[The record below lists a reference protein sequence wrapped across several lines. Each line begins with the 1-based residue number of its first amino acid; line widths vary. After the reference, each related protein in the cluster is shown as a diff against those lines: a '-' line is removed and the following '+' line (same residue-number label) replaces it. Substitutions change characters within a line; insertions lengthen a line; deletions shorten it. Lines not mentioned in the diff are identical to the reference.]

1 MPVIG
6 FKQHF
11 KKAIISGEK
20 RQTIRKQWKR
30 PIKPGVT
37 LFLSIGIRTPN
48 YQRLKVAECSSVTPV
63 TIRASSVTLNGRDL
77 NAIEIEEFAKL
88 DGFSSSQAF
97 YDFFEENRG
106 LPFDGV
112 VIKW

>member
-1 MPVIG
+1 MPVLG

-30 PIKPGVT
+30 PIKPGDT
-37 LFLSIGIRTPN
+37 LFLSVGMRTKN
-48 YQRLKVAECSSVTPV
+48 YQRLKEAECSSITPV
-63 TIRASSVTLNGRDL
+63 TIRASSVTLDSKDL
-77 NAIEIEEFAKL
+77 NAGEIEEFAKL
-88 DGFSSSQAF
+88 DGFSTSQAF

-112 VIKW
+112 VIEW